1 MASITKKVA
10 DRLAAGI
17 KRLQPVVADA
27 KTRDVGEAD
36 TAIIVT
42 EILADVL
49 GYDKFKEITSELAIK
64 GTYCD
69 LAIKLDGK
77 VILVIEVKA
86 IGFEL
91 KDAHAKQAVDYAAN
105 EGIEWVVLTNAVQ
118 WRIYAV
124 TFGQPIGHD
133 LVEELDFLGLNPKTE
148 ADLESLYL
156 FTKEALTKSVLEE
169 YQAQR
174 KAMSR
179 FCLGSM
185 ILSDPVLAVVRREL
199 RKMWPD
205 VKIEVEELR
214 AALTEE
220 VLKRDV
226 LEGERAEEARKKIA
240 KMQRARAQKDT
251 EMEETPTGTPMPA
264 APAAQPPEAQAGG
277 PDVRQ
282 GS

>member
-1 MASITKKVA
+1 MASMTRKVA

-77 VILVIEVKA
+77 VILIIEVKA

-105 EGIEWVVLTNAVQ
+105 QGIEWVVLTNAVQ
-118 WRIYAV
+118 WRMYAV

-179 FCLGSM
+179 FCLGAM

-214 AALTEE
+214 AAFTEE

-251 EMEETPTGTPMPA
+251 ETEETPTGTPMPA

-277 PDVRQ
+277 SDVRQ

>member
-1 MASITKKVA
+1 MTRKVA

-77 VILVIEVKA
+77 VILIIEVKA

-105 EGIEWVVLTNAVQ
+105 QGIEWVVLTNAVQ
-118 WRIYAV
+118 WRMYAV
-124 TFGQPIGHD
+124 TFGQPIGQD

-179 FCLGSM
+179 FCLGAM

-214 AALTEE
+214 AAFTEE

-251 EMEETPTGTPMPA
+251 ETEETPTGTPMPA

-277 PDVRQ
+277 SDVRQ